1 MRMRLPRS
9 SGAVRFA
16 ERKYRA
22 GAGEGNRTLVC
33 SLGSCRSAIELR
45 PQIKDLG
52 GVGLA
57 LWLPFRCHV
66 RGSNPASRRFISFE
80 TPPSNR
86 LGIDDNETM
95 STVRAPSISIT
106 APYPM
111 AMALLGQFLDRK
123 SV

>member
-1 MRMRLPRS
+1 M
-9 SGAVRFA
+9 GWGIA
-16 ERKYRA
+16 RKVVKIGLIR
-22 GAGEGNRTLVC
+22 
-33 SLGSCRSAIELR
+33 LGSCRSAIELR
-45 PQIKDLG
+45 PKINDLG

-66 RGSNPASRRFISFE
+66 RESDPASRRFISFE

-95 STVRAPSISIT
+95 STVRAPSIPIT

-111 AMALLGQFLDRK
+111 AMALRCIADHSGAGPISAFGGK
-123 SV
+123 AENICS